1 MFWAIQQ
8 KGVEV
13 GDRVG
18 AAQDQGRHD
27 TTDGIDKA
35 VSRLTTTQRKIRV
48 PEALRSH
55 NQSNVAESDI
65 LDQ

>member
-27 TTDGIDKA
+27 TKDGIDKA
-35 VSRLTTTQRKIRV
+35 VSRSTTTQIKGRV
-48 PEALRSH
+48 LGALRSH
-55 NQSNVAESDI
+55 NQSSAAKSDI